1 MPAFTGHAGDSAGG
15 VLAAGDVRRALS
27 SSADMAAALDD
38 VRSGSSVAA
47 LQDELAE
54 KNRII
59 EQLQVCAT
67 CVAVRLNAAALW
79 VYVVCL
85 VRPLEMQA

>member
-1 MPAFTGHAGDSAGG
+1 M
-15 VLAAGDVRRALS
+15 
-27 SSADMAAALDD
+27 DD

-59 EQLQVCAT
+59 ERLQVGP
-67 CVAVRLNAAALW
+67 AARA
-79 VYVVCL
+79 
-85 VRPLEMQA
+85 